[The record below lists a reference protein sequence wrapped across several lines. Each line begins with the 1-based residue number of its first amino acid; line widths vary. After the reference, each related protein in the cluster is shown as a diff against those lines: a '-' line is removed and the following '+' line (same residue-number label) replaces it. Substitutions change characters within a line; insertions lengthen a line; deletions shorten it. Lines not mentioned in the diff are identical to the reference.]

1 MQFDALFIDRINL
14 RMANHGRKL
23 IVEYCFFSGTPSEY
37 RLKLWRPIFNVMRF
51 KLNDICPPLSGN

>member
-23 IVEYCFFSGTPSEY
+23 IVEYCFLVENL
-37 RLKLWRPIFNVMRF
+37 RNIV
-51 KLNDICPPLSGN
+51 